1 MRTEAIGVNYIDV
14 YHRTGLYPLP
24 SPIPLGQEGAGCIE
38 HLGPGVTTMR
48 VGDLVAWSGVAGSY
62 ATHVV
67 DMERLELWLE
77 AVAHGWR
84 DVPNLIGKVITD

>member
-24 SPIPLGQEGAGCIE
+24 SPIPLGQEGAGYIE

-48 VGDLVAWSGVAGSY
+48 VGDLVAWSGVVGPTPPTWWIWSAWSFGLK
-62 ATHVV
+62 
-67 DMERLELWLE
+67 RLHMDG
-77 AVAHGWR
+77 VMF
-84 DVPNLIGKVITD
+84 PI